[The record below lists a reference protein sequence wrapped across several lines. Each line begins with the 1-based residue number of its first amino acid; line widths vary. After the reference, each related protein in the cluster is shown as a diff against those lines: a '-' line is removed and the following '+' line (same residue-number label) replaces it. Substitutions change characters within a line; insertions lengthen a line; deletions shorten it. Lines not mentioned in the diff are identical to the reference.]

1 MDYEE
6 AINWLYGRQQLGIKL
21 GLDNIKKLITEIPKP
36 VDELPIIHVA
46 GTNGKGSTCAFI
58 DSILR
63 HCGKKTGLFT
73 SPHLISFCERIRI
86 NGIQISEKEISKRI
100 SQIKVLVEG
109 WDEEPT
115 FFEITT
121 ALALEYF
128 VDEKV
133 DVAILEVG
141 LGGRLDSTNIVNPK
155 VCVITPISLDHQH
168 ILGETI
174 SEIAKEKAGIIKTG
188 VPVVSAKQKI
198 EAKYIL
204 ESKSAEIKAPL
215 LFVNDSPGLDKI
227 SLKGKHQRENASLAI
242 GAVKTFLPDI
252 KDQCCVEGIG
262 KTIWRGRFEKLT
274 RDNESDIIIDG
285 AHNKDGA
292 FALVSTWIETYG
304 NEKAT
309 VIFAA
314 AANKDLKSMV
324 ESIAEIAAVVIL
336 TEIDATRKIADH
348 SDISRYITKDKEI
361 KQTKSV
367 NEAIE
372 LAKTFKSKIL
382 IAGSLFL
389 VGEALAILDN
399 KSQLFEPSD
408 Q

>member
-155 VCVITPISLDHQH
+155 VCVITPVSLDHQH

-174 SEIAKEKAGIIKTG
+174 SEIAKEKAGIIKAG
-188 VPVVSAKQKI
+188 ESVLD
-198 EAKYIL
+198 L
-204 ESKSAEIKAPL
+204 EI
-215 LFVNDSPGLDKI
+215 
-227 SLKGKHQRENASLAI
+227 
-242 GAVKTFLPDI
+242 
-252 KDQCCVEGIG
+252 
-262 KTIWRGRFEKLT
+262 
-274 RDNESDIIIDG
+274 
-285 AHNKDGA
+285 
-292 FALVSTWIETYG
+292 
-304 NEKAT
+304 
-309 VIFAA
+309 
-314 AANKDLKSMV
+314 
-324 ESIAEIAAVVIL
+324 
-336 TEIDATRKIADH
+336 
-348 SDISRYITKDKEI
+348 
-361 KQTKSV
+361 
-367 NEAIE
+367 
-372 LAKTFKSKIL
+372 
-382 IAGSLFL
+382 
-389 VGEALAILDN
+389 
-399 KSQLFEPSD
+399 
-408 Q
+408 